1 MNTKKHRPQDTE
13 LNYGLIWLRDRVAAN
28 SAFEEIDLTE
38 RKHYAV
44 REKNIIKKCITNK
57 TSMQHVSAVEGI
69 MYSNVSR

>member
-44 REKNIIKKCITNK
+44 RENFIIQKMYHQENK
-57 TSMQHVSAVEGI
+57 RAACVS
-69 MYSNVSR
+69 S

>member
-44 REKNIIKKCITNK
+44 REKNIIQKMYHQENK
-57 TSMQHVSAVEGI
+57 HAACVS
-69 MYSNVSR
+69 S